1 MINNNEKISLE
12 IEILT
17 QQINVFEDKIKQLEA
32 KLNKF
37 QSQKR
42 EVKIEADIK
51 DAEKELSKLQLLI
64 NKLGISEKNLQTYKK
79 FGDILAG
86 LAVKIK
92 DMGKEFIDEALNIK
106 GYENA
111 IIRLSESTEKGKKTI
126 DFINKLAVSSQEFS
140 LESLY
145 VAGKHLKNFK
155 LDVEK
160 LLPLISDFADV
171 YGVDVSKASLMFS
184 KALVG
189 TRGGLTTLMTQF
201 GITRE
206 ELKKFGAEFTKQGVI
221 VPQSIKSIEA
231 VMKLLV
237 EYSKKAGKQSQDSAE
252 QFENAVAKYNN
263 SIQLT
268 KIAIGKELLPVV
280 SSLLEK
286 IAQLTLKFSEMSIE
300 QKKTIANIT
309 LLAGGAVLTG
319 QAITLLIPVVNG
331 LKIAYT
337 ALSAAIIAN
346 PISAIAIGIG
356 AVIYSLEEWYKEQQK
371 LKQAKIEEDLK
382 PVAKELSNINNII
395 NEINNKK
402 LSIDTSKIKAQIEDL
417 RNDSRELQI
426 SEQGNKPFFI
436 QSFDKNQTV
445 VSITNPYRI
454 DKIDIE
460 NGEKLSSVYQKINGI
475 YEGIIDKEKNGTELT
490 EKEKQAKIE
499 IENLLRQIDI
509 SLSGFSPKQDEY
521 NKKLDDTKQKIE
533 NISPAIKK
541 LSNDINNAFSALTAG
556 LNTAADKFA
565 DKANSKTGEKPSFSA
580 GKDNTDD
587 QRLQALQ
594 KKFNYHKDLQKAD
607 KESQSQYL
615 SWLNEFKG
623 KYKFTNEE
631 LLQIDVEVQTA
642 KDKINQYNKKQAD
655 KAEKD
660 REQALKK
667 EEDDFKT
674 EYNIFKKSLDEKLK
688 YGKITSDDY
697 VKQTLKFAKDHQKFI
712 TPELG
717 DEMNLRNQEVFDKH
731 NQELLKQKEEEGRK
745 LEENQKKQEALQE
758 KKKAAEL
765 EITRIITENSNQT
778 ADLQQDNNNDT
789 AENFI
794 ANKKKE
800 LNSLESTLAKKIE
813 YFKDAGIEEVKISEF
828 IASEKKKLE
837 AEVLKDF
844 KEKEKE
850 KQSIISDTKDE
861 IEKLDKELEELKAK
875 KNALSSKSSFLFGD
889 EANPL
894 KTAEEAFSSSFN
906 GHIDNYQA
914 KFEEE
919 KNLDSQIKTI
929 EDQKSQLQLKELEAS
944 QALATLKQNE
954 AIATG
959 EVVTALQ
966 NFSGALNDASSSS
979 GSGGAGGPSGDSES
993 DDSKGFQNTYSG
1005 TMQDI
1010 KNSSGDSTLN
1020 NPVLSA
1026 GDSKNNKKDNA
1037 QIGDYTYSSGA
1048 IGAGAGAGIK
1058 EQQEQ
1063 RKKKSKKR
1071 LQDYMNSGAGG
1082 SGNMPSDEVYGNI
1095 PQNIEEREGWGNPSL
1110 DKEMQNI
1117 GGKWAVKNMRLAIS
1131 KSSEDLMTNFLQGAV
1146 RRSREV
1152 NRSLTNN
1159 TYNNNR
1165 SNSETNNNQNIVI
1178 HFDNKQT
1185 QNITSSNEK
1194 RKVNDFISMALA
1206 AKTLR

>member
-1 MINNNEKISLE
+1 MPDQKVSLE
-12 IEILT
+12 IEIL
-17 QQINVFEDKIKQLEA
+17 QRSIDSFSQKITELEN
-32 KLNKF
+32 KLNKL
-37 QSQKR
+37 QNTPKKI
-42 EVKIEADIK
+42 KIETDI
-51 DAEKELSKLQLLI
+51 EKAKKAIEDLEAQLKKLIISDKTLANIKETGKAISDLSLPVFNFGKSCVDSAVKVSKFEGAIKNTSKTTEEYNKKLDKIYSLAAKPIGFNLIELEKAGANISKFSIDYEKAMERSVNIASSVKSDLSKTSDLVSKAMAGNSRSILSLLNLMGFSRQELI
-64 NKLGISEKNLQTYKK
+64 KLGAETNKYNNIVSNSPKTLKALEKAMDS
-79 FGDILAG
+79 FSG
-86 LAVKIK
+86 
-92 DMGKEFIDEALNIK
+92 
-106 GYENA
+106 
-111 IIRLSESTEKGKKTI
+111 STEKMKNNYTA
-126 DFINKLAVSSQEFS
+126 N
-140 LESLY
+140 
-145 VAGKHLKNFK
+145 LKAIQNQI
-155 LDVEK
+155 E
-160 LLPLISDFADV
+160 LL
-171 YGVDVSKASLMFS
+171 
-184 KALVG
+184 
-189 TRGGLTTLMTQF
+189 
-201 GITRE
+201 
-206 ELKKFGAEFTKQGVI
+206 
-221 VPQSIKSIEA
+221 
-231 VMKLLV
+231 
-237 EYSKKAGKQSQDSAE
+237 
-252 QFENAVAKYNN
+252 
-263 SIQLT
+263 
-268 KIAIGKELLPVV
+268 KIGIGKELMPDLVKLMQVINQQSPAWIKWIKDNQDLIVSLIKISGVITGLSIAINTLTPV
-280 SSLLEK
+280 
-286 IAQLTLKFSEMSIE
+286 
-300 QKKTIANIT
+300 IT
-309 LLAGGAVLTG
+309 GAINAFNL
-319 QAITLLIPVVNG
+319 
-331 LKIAYT
+331 
-337 ALSAAIIAN
+337 LSAVAIAN
-346 PISAIAIGIG
+346 PIAAITL
-356 AVIYSLEEWYKEQQK
+356 AVGSGVFAWEEYIEKQAL
-371 LKQAKIEEDLK
+371 LKQQHIEEDLK

-758 KKKAAEL
+758 KKLLAQL
-765 EITRIITENSNQT
+765 EINKTISDNEIETENQIQK
-778 ADLQQDNNNDT
+778 AKIDNINT
-789 AENFI
+789 QI
-794 ANKKKE
+794 LKRKE
-800 LNSLESTLAKKIE
+800 LAKSNVYTATQEQEDLNSILKSETEYFISSEARKKQTFETNIAKKIE
-813 YFKDAGIEEVKISEF
+813 TFRDSGVEEIEIDKYIT
-828 IASEKKKLE
+828 SEKKKLQ
-837 AEVLKDF
+837 AELLADF
-844 KEKEKE
+844 KSKELE
-850 KQSIISDTKDE
+850 KQSVVTTLKEEISSV
-861 IEKLDKELEELKAK
+861 DKELKELKAK
-875 KNALSSKSSFLFGD
+875 KEELNSKSSFLSGE
-889 EANPL
+889 EASPL
-894 KTAEEAFSSSFN
+894 KSLNDAFD
-906 GHIDNYQA
+906 GHMDNYQA
-914 KFEEE
+914 KFEEGKSIDE
-919 KNLDSQIKTI
+919 QIKTA
-929 EDQKSQLQLKELEAS
+929 EDKKSQLQLKEIGVS

-979 GSGGAGGPSGDSES
+979 GSGGDGGTSTGTEEDEQ
-993 DDSKGFQNTYSG
+993 GFQNTYSG
-1005 TMQDI
+1005 TMNSI
-1010 KNSSGDSTLN
+1010 EFSSGDSYNSIIAGGDTKN
-1020 NPVLSA
+1020 NPA
-1026 GDSKNNKKDNA
+1026 NK
-1037 QIGDYTYSSGA
+1037 QIGKTLYY
-1048 IGAGAGAGIK
+1048 
-1058 EQQEQ
+1058 
-1063 RKKKSKKR
+1063 
-1071 LQDYMNSGAGG
+1071 
-1082 SGNMPSDEVYGNI
+1082 GNLPQNKNVEDAGNI
-1095 PQNIEEREGWGNPSL
+1095 PQNYSAEKGSWSIKNLSSDKQSSL
-1110 DKEMQNI
+1110 NTM
-1117 GGKWAVKNMRLAIS
+1117 L
-1131 KSSEDLMTNFLQGAV
+1131 NFLTGIA
-1146 RRSREV
+1146 RNMKDINNSI
-1152 NRSLTNN
+1152 TNN
-1159 TYNNNR
+1159 KIMNSIDNSRITNQK
-1165 SNSETNNNQNIVI
+1165 SNINIHI
-1178 HFDNKQT
+1178 DNKS
-1185 QNITSSNEK
+1185 QNITNPETK
-1194 RKVNDFISMALA
+1194 RRINDFISLALA
-1206 AKTLR
+1206 GKTVR